1 MRCDAFERWL
11 DDGMP
16 DSRSADALE
25 HARDCRRCAPLLV
38 AARAIEAAL
47 RAAPPEAPA
56 GFTALVMAGV
66 RALEAPS
73 PRQPFSAR
81 RAAPWWLE
89 IASEPAVWVGLAL
102 VPALAVT
109 QALAPRLAG
118 AFAGVAETAVSAW
131 SAAAALWIA
140 RLPSVAL
147 PLGHTERGALA
158 LGLAL
163 PLLWLLYRVPTW
175 MGTSWSRER
184 RASSRPPG
192 PHPRSRG

>member
-16 DSRSADALE
+16 EFGSAGAMA
-25 HARDCRRCAPLLV
+25 HAHDCRRCAPLLV
-38 AARAIEAAL
+38 AARAVEAAL
-47 RAAPPEAPA
+47 GTAPPEAPA
-56 GFTALVMAGV
+56 GFTAAVMAGV
-66 RALEAPS
+66 GALEAPS
-73 PRQPFSAR
+73 PRQRLSER

-102 VPALAVT
+102 APALAVT

-118 AFAGVAETAVSAW
+118 AFAGVAEAAASAW

-140 RLPSVAL
+140 RLPSVVL

-158 LGLAL
+158 IGLAL
-163 PLLWLLYRVPTW
+163 PLLWVLYRAPTW
-175 MGTSWSRER
+175 VAGSWGWKA
-184 RASSRPPG
+184 RASSRAPG
-192 PHPRSRG
+192 SRPRSRG